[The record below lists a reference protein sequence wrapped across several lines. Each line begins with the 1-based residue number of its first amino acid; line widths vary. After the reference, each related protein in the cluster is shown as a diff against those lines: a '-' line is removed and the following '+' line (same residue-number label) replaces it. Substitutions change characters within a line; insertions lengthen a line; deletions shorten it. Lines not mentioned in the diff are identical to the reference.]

1 MIKSLKLTN
10 FRLFS
15 KGEFKFDNSLV
26 IFSGKNATG
35 KTTIL
40 EAIYLAST
48 SKSHRE
54 NDLTNLIKNGEKY
67 LKLEVAADNNYK
79 IVISN
84 EEKSFSINN
93 SLKKNKEFVGDLNV
107 VMFSPSDLDLING
120 AKLVRRKF
128 LDLELSLIYKQ
139 YLKNLSEYKKY
150 LSERNELLK
159 NPNLDKVYLDV
170 VTNELIKRL
179 EFIYNYRV
187 SFINELNRYLVD
199 ISKKLNVPL
208 INLKYV
214 KTYSD
219 DLEKSFKEK
228 LDRDIFSKT
237 TNIGAHRDDFEIYLD
252 NLNAMV
258 YASEGQKRI
267 ICIAIKLALKEY
279 IKNKLNK
286 EVILLLDD
294 VFATLDSERIA
305 SLTKYIV
312 ESNQAFITTTSVF
325 EIPDEIIKKA
335 IVIRMDRKV

>member
-1 MIKSLKLTN
+1 MINCLRLTN

-15 KGEFKFDNSLV
+15 KSEFKFDNSLV

-54 NDLTNLIKNGEKY
+54 NDLTNLISNGKNY
-67 LKLEVAADNNYK
+67 LKVELEASKSYK

-84 EEKSFSINN
+84 DEKSFSINN
-93 SLKKNKEFVGDLNV
+93 TLKKNKEFVGDLNV
-107 VMFSPSDLDLING
+107 VMFSPGDLDIING
-120 AKLVRRKF
+120 AKLVRRRF
-128 LDLELSLIYKQ
+128 LDLELSLIYKN
-139 YLKNLSEYKKY
+139 YLVNLSEYKKY
-150 LSERNELLK
+150 LSERNEILK
-159 NPNLDKVYLDV
+159 SNNPDKVYLEV
-170 VTNELIKRL
+170 VTTELIRRL
-179 EFIYNYRV
+179 EFIYNYRM
-187 SFINELNRYLVD
+187 SFINELNKYLVD
-199 ISKKLNVPL
+199 ISNKLNVPL
-208 INLKYV
+208 INLKYI

-219 DLEKSFKEK
+219 DFEKSFKEK
-228 LDRDIFSKT
+228 LDRDILSRT
-237 TNIGAHRDDFEIYLD
+237 TNIGAHRDDFEIYLGG
-252 NLNAMV
+252 LNAMV

-279 IKNKLNK
+279 ISNKLNK
-286 EVILLLDD
+286 EVVLLLDD

-312 ESNQAFITTTSVF
+312 NSNQAFITTTSVF

>member
-1 MIKSLKLTN
+1 M
-10 FRLFS
+10 
-15 KGEFKFDNSLV
+15 
-26 IFSGKNATG
+26 
-35 KTTIL
+35 
-40 EAIYLAST
+40 
-48 SKSHRE
+48 
-54 NDLTNLIKNGEKY
+54 
-67 LKLEVAADNNYK
+67 
-79 IVISN
+79 
-84 EEKSFSINN
+84 
-93 SLKKNKEFVGDLNV
+93 
-107 VMFSPSDLDLING
+107 
-120 AKLVRRKF
+120 
-128 LDLELSLIYKQ
+128 
-139 YLKNLSEYKKY
+139 
-150 LSERNELLK
+150 K

-312 ESNQAFITTTSVF
+312 DSNQAFITTTSVF